1 MPLESLPALNNSVSA
16 VRQKSV
22 LLFLFFVLASA
33 SVAFADEQTRQVQEE
48 LRKRHLFFRDIDG
61 KPSLEYAI
69 ALKRYQARQ
78 GFAVSGI
85 ADEMTLYSLGIGVLA
100 PAQGPAELPN
110 VPVLKSDAA
119 LPETKP
125 QPAPIPASDQT
136 ASTATKAEIRDFLRR
151 YFDACESDSPQDELA
166 FYADRVAYYDH
177 GAVDKAYIENE
188 LAVYNQRWPVRK
200 YTIGDSVRVV
210 RTGNNTLAKVRV
222 AFQVANLT
230 HNRKASGRTDDTFS
244 LAKNGNSLEIVS
256 VKEARVRRPSR
267 KRRKPPNFPEALGR
281 SVKKVF
287 RNIFR

>member
-1 MPLESLPALNNSVSA
+1 LTHSISFVSK
-16 VRQKSV
+16 RSILC
-22 LLFLFFVLASA
+22 LLLLVLASA
-33 SVAFADEQTRQVQEE
+33 NATRADEVTRQVQEE

-85 ADEMTLYSLGIGVLA
+85 ADEMTLYSLGIGEPMA
-100 PAQGPAELPN
+100 PAEGVADLPN

-119 LPETKP
+119 LPDTRP
-125 QPAPIPASDQT
+125 RPAPIPTKDQT
-136 ASTATKAEIRDFLRR
+136 ASDVTKAEIRDFLRR
-151 YFDACESDSPQDELA
+151 YFEACQSASPQDELA

-177 GAVDKAYIENE
+177 GAVDKSYIQNE
-188 LAVYNQRWPVRK
+188 LAVYNQRWPARK
-200 YTIGDSVRVV
+200 YTMGDSLRVV
-210 RTGNNTLAKVRV
+210 RAGNNTLAKVRV

-230 HNRKASGRTDDTFS
+230 HNRRATGRTDDTFS

-267 KRRKPPNFPEALGR
+267 KRRRPPNFPEAVGR

>member
-1 MPLESLPALNNSVSA
+1 MP
-16 VRQKSV
+16 QKSV
-22 LLFLFFVLASA
+22 LLFLLFVLAA
-33 SVAFADEQTRQVQEE
+33 ATVTRADEQTRQVQEE

-85 ADEMTLYSLGIGVLA
+85 ADEMTLYSLGIGVPLA
-100 PAQGPAELPN
+100 PAEGPAELPN

-119 LPETKP
+119 LPETRP
-125 QPAPIPASDQT
+125 QPAPIPTKDQT
-136 ASTATKAEIRDFLRR
+136 ASAVTKAEIRDFLRR
-151 YFDACESDSPQDELA
+151 YFEACRSGSPQDELA

-177 GAVDKAYIENE
+177 GAVDKSYIQNE

-200 YTIGDSVRVV
+200 YTMGDSLRVV
-210 RTGNNTLAKVRV
+210 RAGNNTIAKVRV
-222 AFQVANLT
+222 AFQVANVT

-267 KRRKPPNFPEALGR
+267 KRRKPPNFPEAVGR
-281 SVKKVF
+281 SVRKIF

>member
-1 MPLESLPALNNSVSA
+1 VP
-16 VRQKSV
+16 KKTIF
-22 LLFLFFVLASA
+22 LFLFFL
-33 SVAFADEQTRQVQEE
+33 VAAAAVAPADEQTRQVQEE

-85 ADEMTLYSLGIGVLA
+85 ADEMTLYSLGIGVPIA
-100 PAQGPAELPN
+100 PVAGPAELPN

-119 LPETKP
+119 LPEIKP
-125 QPAPIPASDQT
+125 QPAPIPTKDHT
-136 ASTATKAEIRDFLRR
+136 ATAVTKAEIRDFLRR
-151 YFDACESDSPQDELA
+151 YFDACESDSPQDELV
-166 FYADRVAYYDH
+166 FYGDRVAYYDH

-188 LAVYNQRWPVRK
+188 LAVYNQRWPIRK
-200 YTIGDSVRVV
+200 YTMGDSVRVV
-210 RTGNNTLAKVRV
+210 RAGNNTLAKVRV
-222 AFQVANLT
+222 AFQVANAT
-230 HNRKASGRTDDTFS
+230 HNRKASGRTDDTFG

-256 VKEARVRRPSR
+256 VKEARVRRPTR
-267 KRRKPPNFPEALGR
+267 KRRKPPNFPEAVGR